1 MALLVP
7 SKQQTTDLEMIVR
20 VLPNDLMRVHVAE
33 KNPLNGR
40 TRYEATDV
48 LMPGVFFAS
57 SITRRL
63 DQGAEV
69 GGGVAGR
76 HEDRG
81 GVGE

>member
-7 SKQQTTDLEMIVR
+7 SKHQTTDLEMIVR
-20 VLPNDLMRVHVAE
+20 VLPNDLMRVHIAE

-48 LMPGVFFAS
+48 LMPGLCFVS
-57 SITRRL
+57 SIPRRL
-63 DQGAEV
+63 DRGTEV
-69 GGGVAGR
+69 GCGVAGR
-76 HEDRG
+76 HEDRR